1 MALGTHRVSALA
13 APGMTAA
20 ATARS
25 ASGGRNVASVSR
37 NPLEEAGFSAQVS
50 VNDNALL
57 RYEDEV
63 GFDAAHDQGDP
74 QRGNTPYM
82 FRMSSGFQV
91 DEAEEAL
98 DKRAGGEEP
107 VFRSLLTS
115 GIGTYEQ
122 TMRITTPGTVKP
134 GSVLNYLY

>member
-37 NPLEEAGFSAQVS
+37 NPLEEAGFSAQVGL
-50 VNDNALL
+50 NDNAFL
-57 RYEDEV
+57 RYEDDQ
-63 GFDAAHDQGDP
+63 GFDVTQDQGDP
-74 QRGNTPYM
+74 QRSNTPYM
-82 FRMSSGFQV
+82 FRMASGFQV

-98 DKRAGGEEP
+98 DGRGGSGES